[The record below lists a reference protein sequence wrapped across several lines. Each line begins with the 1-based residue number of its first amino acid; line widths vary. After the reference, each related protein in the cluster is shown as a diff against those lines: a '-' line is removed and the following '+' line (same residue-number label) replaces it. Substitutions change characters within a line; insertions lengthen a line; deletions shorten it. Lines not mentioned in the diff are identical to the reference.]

1 MIRDFVSL
9 SFQNARHRK
18 LRSWLTIIGI
28 IIGIAAIVSLITISK
43 GLEEAITSQFNK
55 MGTNRLMV
63 TPKESNFLSLGQDLT
78 TDDVKV
84 LEKISE
90 LKWITPYLIENA
102 NIEFGKEKHF
112 RQVTANTVDDIAGR
126 WADIDFRVG
135 EGRLWNQ
142 EEKYSAIIGTK
153 VAEDMFDRKIRVNNN
168 IKINGQKFK
177 IIGIFEEFGDPES
190 DNMLH
195 IPIDAARDLFD
206 KEKGVSLIELVVKD
220 GVDLEDAAKKVK
232 KILKKAR
239 NNENFE
245 VNTPQQLLEQ
255 LGTLLNVVQIV
266 FISIAAISLV
276 VGGIGIM
283 NSMFTSVLEKR
294 RDIGVMKSIG
304 ATNKQVMLL
313 FLIEAGL
320 FGLIGGFIGIIL
332 GSIAAYF
339 VKIIASLFGFQ
350 LLRISVDIDL
360 IFFSMAFAVGI
371 GMLSGFIPAYQAARL
386 KPVEALR
393 YER

>member
-28 IIGIAAIVSLITISK
+28 LIGIAAIVSLITISK